1 MMKPPDLA
9 RDYIINSHI
18 KPARTRGDNTITL
31 RAGDIHSELN
41 FKNRLP
47 VICSVLGSD
56 KFNELAEVER
66 ISIEGPVMGANAV
79 FTFKL

>member
-1 MMKPPDLA
+1 MKPSDIA
-9 RDYIINSHI
+9 REYIINSHI
-18 KPARTRGDNTITL
+18 KPARLRENKTIL
-31 RAGDIHSELN
+31 RAGDIHDELN

-56 KFNELAEVER
+56 KFEELAEVER
-66 ISIEGPVMGANAV
+66 ISIDGPIMGANAI